1 MRSSPWHEASG
12 YALLLFLFGI
22 GAFAAIV
29 ICQLFPEWISRLP
42 ITPAV
47 CMILVL
53 GLDSLQI
60 ASLFS
65 WITLPVFT
73 LLFGAASALEG
84 MRTFSPRAANTGKQL
99 LLFLTAVPIHFIL
112 SAWGLNAG
120 NGLHRIMTG
129 RKESRRLIPGSLL
142 LMLTGF
148 AVCTWLMC
156 SLAER

>member
-1 MRSSPWHEASG
+1 MRSPPRHEASG

-29 ICQLFPEWISRLP
+29 TAELFPEWISRLP

-53 GLDSLQI
+53 GLDSMQI

-65 WITLPVFT
+65 WITLPAFT

-84 MRTFSPRAANTGKQL
+84 MRIIGLRAANAGKQL
-99 LLFLTAVPIHFIL
+99 ILFLAAVTIHFIL
-112 SAWGLNAG
+112 STWGLNTVT
-120 NGLHRIMTG
+120 GLHRILTG
-129 RKESRRLIPGSLL
+129 RKESKKLIAGSLL

-156 SLAER
+156 LLAER

>member
-1 MRSSPWHEASG
+1 MQYPPRHEASG
-12 YALLLFLFGI
+12 CALLLFLFGI
-22 GAFAAIV
+22 GAFSAIV
-29 ICQLFPEWISRLP
+29 TVELFPEWISRLP

-53 GLDSLQI
+53 WLDAIQI

-84 MRTFSPRAANTGKQL
+84 LRVFGPCAGNAGKQL
-99 LLFLTAVPIHFIL
+99 ILLLAAVPIHFIL
-112 SAWGLNAG
+112 STWGLSSV
-120 NGLHRIMTG
+120 NGLHRIMNG
-129 RKESRRLIPGSLL
+129 RKESKKLILGSLL

-156 SLAER
+156 LLAER